1 MSRATKQRKDAP
13 SSTTHRPLT
22 PRQQRF
28 VELYLISLNATASY
42 REAYGCSSVV
52 ANRNGPRLLVNA
64 GVATAISA
72 AQVKRGERAQVTADH
87 VFAELWS
94 LYTADTNE
102 LVEYRRACCRHC
114 YGDGHDYQLTQREM
128 DKREEEWAKRK
139 GGKPTDIFDPLGGVG
154 FDARKAPN
162 PECPECFG
170 DGQGYVHFK
179 DSRYLSPAARR
190 LYAGVK
196 VGKDG
201 TEMKILDRFA
211 ALKLVGEHLGMF
223 KPQGEP
229 PETEE
234 SRAKRIRAELDAMDA
249 TIEASVEDA
258 A

>member
-1 MSRATKQRKDAP
+1 MSRKAPARKRTSVSPAAA
-13 SSTTHRPLT
+13 RPLT
-22 PRQQRF
+22 PRQRRF
-28 VELYLISLNATASY
+28 VELYLVYLNATQAY
-42 REAYGCSSVV
+42 REAYGCSAVV
-52 ANRNGPRLLVNA
+52 ANRNGPRLLANA
-64 GVATAISA
+64 GVSVALSA
-72 AQVKRGERAQVTADH
+72 AQAKRGERMEVTADA
-87 VFAELWS
+87 VFRELWS

-102 LVEYRRACCRHC
+102 LVEYRRGCCRHC
-114 YGDGHDYQLTQREM
+114 YGDGHEYQLTQREM
-128 DKREEEWAKRK
+128 DKREAEWEKRK
-139 GGKPTDIFDPLGGVG
+139 NAKPTDVFDALGGVG
-154 FDARKAPN
+154 FDGRKEPN

-170 DGQGYVHFK
+170 EGHGYPHFK

-229 PETEE
+229 PE
-234 SRAKRIRAELDAMDA
+234 SDDARAKRIRAELDAMDA
-249 TIEASVEDA
+249 SVEDA